1 MILRVNVWHGW
12 TDESTSRI
20 ANFLEDRL
28 TNLPLW
34 CRFTAL
40 TLPLVTTIVEP
51 IIPWSAA
58 FETEDASNDATLSE
72 QDLSTAPAVNRYGV
86 TTRERLLQWR
96 LSGGL
101 DTNLK
106 KAFDRSTLSN
116 EVKYLIAFLE
126 QDFQDPD
133 YSTHLSRRATLV
145 DGVGNHKA
153 LGHCIICHQ
162 KATWV
167 GTDFEPA
174 LNNVC
179 YQVFQH
185 QMPSELAFI
194 MAIADLVFELP
205 DGGATFPLV
214 YPELNGSVP
223 SLQRSLREKSNLHV
237 TMNTFRG
244 FGATI
249 TPNEDGSALL
259 LLASNPPVS
268 GPVQLPTR
276 SSVPKHSFTPWR
288 VFCTSSVTH
297 SVIPPRFRYGLYRAR
312 NSGALGTA
320 LVQGLLLC

>member
-1 MILRVNVWHGW
+1 M
-12 TDESTSRI
+12 
-20 ANFLEDRL
+20 A
-28 TNLPLW
+28 
-34 CRFTAL
+34 
-40 TLPLVTTIVEP
+40 
-51 IIPWSAA
+51 
-58 FETEDASNDATLSE
+58 
-72 QDLSTAPAVNRYGV
+72 
-86 TTRERLLQWR
+86 
-96 LSGGL
+96 
-101 DTNLK
+101 
-106 KAFDRSTLSN
+106 
-116 EVKYLIAFLE
+116 
-126 QDFQDPD
+126 
-133 YSTHLSRRATLV
+133 
-145 DGVGNHKA
+145 
-153 LGHCIICHQ
+153 
-162 KATWV
+162 
-167 GTDFEPA
+167 TDFEPA

-185 QMPSELAFI
+185 QMPSEPAFI
-194 MAIADLVFELP
+194 MAIVDLVFELP
-205 DGGATFPLV
+205 DGGEPFLV

-223 SLQRSLREKSNLHV
+223 SLQRSLREKSDLQV